1 MFANSCTSLILS
13 RWIHPGSG
21 RIYSYSYK
29 PPKQKGLDDETG
41 EPLIQREDDQPA
53 AVRKRLKLFDD
64 MTMPLVEYY
73 SQKKGVLKTFTGTM
87 SDVIYPD
94 VKRWLESKQC

>member
-1 MFANSCTSLILS
+1 
-13 RWIHPGSG
+13 
-21 RIYSYSYK
+21 
-29 PPKQKGLDDETG
+29 LDDETG